1 MDIEAIL
8 ALADRLVVAQ
18 TGKHLDNLQQAILR
32 GAWENQKYA
41 EIAEVYHCS
50 EGHVKDA
57 GSELWQLFSSVL
69 EEEVSKSNVRAT
81 LERLQFSNV
90 SNYYGKDFIHI
101 GDVNLCERDAAESP
115 QLRSR
120 EREKPQQDDSKYP
133 VILDL
138 GYSPEVYPFYGRG
151 EELALLEK
159 WLLRQGCRL
168 VSVFGMSGIGKT
180 ALALQ
185 LVDRLRDRFEFVFWR
200 SLRSQPPLDAL
211 LADALQC
218 LGKATATEPAPSRN
232 GFFRENFLSEFL
244 LADFLQY
251 LRDRRCLI
259 ILDDVHC
266 IANGVSH
273 EIAGDITNVR
283 KATRQHQSYS
293 ELFER
298 VGGSFHKSSLLL
310 LGWEKPRTVAKLAG
324 ETAPARSLQLNGLG
338 LEARE
343 IFREKGL
350 KEEEKW
356 DEALATYGGNPLWL
370 KLVATAIA
378 ELFGGRVS
386 EFLQYGAL
394 FLSED
399 LTAVLDPQWELLS
412 DLEKTAIVALSD
424 AGGPVSLSQLLEQTK
439 LSPSDLLKAMQS
451 LGRHCLIER
460 QDGGSETVFSVQ
472 PVVREY
478 VRSRGV

>member
-41 EIAEVYHCS
+41 EIAEYYHCS

-57 GSELWQLFSSVL
+57 GSELWHLFSSVL
-69 EEEVSKSNVRAT
+69 EQEISKSNVRAT

-101 GDVNLCERDAAESP
+101 GDINLCEDRDTAESP
-115 QLRSR
+115 QPRSP
-120 EREKPQQDDSKYP
+120 EREKPKQADSKSP
-133 VILDL
+133 VPLDL
-138 GYSPEVYPFYGRG
+138 GYAPEVYPFYGRS

-159 WLLRQGCRL
+159 WILRQGCRL
-168 VSVFGMSGIGKT
+168 VSVYGMSGIGKT
-180 ALALQ
+180 ALAVQ
-185 LVDRLRDRFEFVFWR
+185 LVDRLRNRFEFVFWR
-200 SLRSQPPLDAL
+200 SLRSQPPLDAI

-218 LGKATATEPAPSRN
+218 LGKATATEAAASRD
-232 GFFRENFLSEFL
+232 GFLRDDFLSEFL
-244 LADFLQY
+244 LADFLQN

-266 IANGVSH
+266 IANCTGATPHH
-273 EIAGDITNVR
+273 E
-283 KATRQHQSYS
+283 SYG

-298 VGGSFHKSSLLL
+298 VGASFHNSCLLL
-310 LGWEKPRTVAKLAG
+310 LSWEKPKAVAKLEG

-338 LEARE
+338 QAARE

-350 KEEEKW
+350 REEEQW
-356 DEALATYGGNPLWL
+356 DAAIATYGSNPLWL
-370 KLVATAIA
+370 KLVATAIG

-386 EFLQYGAL
+386 EFLKYGAL
-394 FLSED
+394 FLGED
-399 LTAVLDPQWELLS
+399 LTAVLDPQFRRLS
-412 DLEKTAIVALSD
+412 DLEKTAISALSS
-424 AGGPVSLSQLLEQTK
+424 AAAPVSLSQLLEQTQ
-439 LSPSDLLKAMQS
+439 LAPSDLLKAMQS
-451 LGRHCLIER
+451 LGRRCLIER
-460 QDGGSETVFSVQ
+460 RDGASETIFSVQ

-478 VRSRGV
+478 VKSLRMEN

>member
-41 EIAEVYHCS
+41 EIAEYYHCS

-57 GSELWQLFSSVL
+57 GSELWHLFSSVL
-69 EEEVSKSNVRAT
+69 EQEISKSNVRAT

-90 SNYYGKDFIHI
+90 SNYGKDFIHI
-101 GDVNLCERDAAESP
+101 GDVNLCERDAEKS
-115 QLRSR
+115 QRRSR
-120 EREKPQQDDSKYP
+120 EPEKPTQADSKFP
-133 VILDL
+133 LLLDL
-138 GYSPEVYPFYGRG
+138 GYAPEVYPFYGRS

-159 WLLRQGCRL
+159 WILQQGCRL
-168 VSVFGMSGIGKT
+168 VSVFGTSGIGKT

-200 SLRSQPPLDAL
+200 SLRNQPPLDAL

-218 LGKATATEPAPSRN
+218 LGKTTATETAASRN
-232 GFFRENFLSEFL
+232 GFLRDDFLSEFL
-244 LADFLQY
+244 LADFWQC

-266 IANGVSH
+266 LKG
-273 EIAGDITNVR
+273 
-283 KATRQHQSYS
+283 TRQQQNYS

-298 VGGSFHKSSLLL
+298 VGASFHNSCLLL
-310 LGWEKPRTVAKLAG
+310 LSWEKPRIAAKLEG

-338 LEARE
+338 QAARE

-350 KEEEKW
+350 KEEEQW
-356 DEALATYGGNPLWL
+356 EAAIATYSGNPLWL
-370 KLVATAIA
+370 KLVATAIG

-386 EFLQYGAL
+386 EFLKYGEL
-394 FLSED
+394 FLGED
-399 LTAVLDPQWELLS
+399 LTAVLDPQWERLS
-412 DLEKTAIVALSD
+412 DLEKTAIAALSN
-424 AGGPVSLSQLLEQTK
+424 AGAPVSLSQLLEQTE

-451 LGRHCLIER
+451 LGRCCFIER
-460 QDGGSETVFSVQ
+460 QDGASETVFSVQ
-472 PVVREY
+472 PAIGEY
-478 VRSRGV
+478 VRSRRGLLP